1 MARHSFKSGIHS
13 SETITM
19 RHLTLD
25 TELDFPLTSSHG
37 SIEMQDYL
45 RENVGEKFRGY
56 IYISV
61 HCYSSEPINTFD
73 VAKRFRDFSDFLC
86 YSEEQVKKLKIKT
99 SVDCR
104 EFVSID
110 VIEVVE

>member
-1 MARHSFKSGIHS
+1 
-13 SETITM
+13 M

-25 TELDFPLTSSHG
+25 TELNSPITSPHG
-37 SIEMQDYL
+37 NTEIQDYL
-45 RENVGEKFRGY
+45 RENVGEKFCGY
-56 IYISV
+56 VYISV
-61 HCYSSEPINTFD
+61 HYYSSETINPFK
-73 VAKRFRDFSDFLC
+73 VAELFRDYLDFIC
-86 YSEEQVKKLKIKT
+86 YSDGQVKKLKIKT